1 MIMKFIAILLIV
13 GLNRYWVGKN
23 PFHQQDWFGAYRGW
37 LTKQDFVASMRPNS
51 QFLLLV
57 GLPFI
62 VVLLLTWVIEDWLWG
77 LVWMA
82 ASLALL
88 GYSVGL
94 SQLEF
99 RLHEHLQWLKT
110 LKMGD
115 QLAEA
120 QNYDQDFQEEMTYD
134 EFESL
139 YPVFF
144 CFILVGPAGAILYRL
159 CRQYFTCL
167 EDEESDSTKVR
178 GFIHF
183 IDWLPGRITALF
195 FALVGDFTRCI
206 RPWVVSLSQ
215 WQQPTK
221 ELLGDI
227 ASAALGGHETEQMDI
242 RQFMLDAE
250 RQVFMLRDLL
260 NRTLICWIGLI
271 AVLALLGVL

>member
-1 MIMKFIAILLIV
+1 MKFIVFLLIV

-23 PFHQQDWFGAYRGW
+23 PLHQQDWFEAYRGW

-62 VVLLLTWVIEDWLWG
+62 AVLLLSWVIQDWLWG

-94 SQLEF
+94 SASEF
-99 RLHEHLQWLKT
+99 RLREHLHWLKT

-115 QLAEA
+115 QLEEA
-120 QNYDQDFQEEMTYD
+120 QNYHEDFQEEMIYD

-144 CFILVGPAGAILYRL
+144 CFILAGPAGAILYRL
-159 CRQYFTCL
+159 CRQYFICL

-178 GFIHF
+178 DFIQF
-183 IDWLPGRITALF
+183 VDWLPSRVTALF
-195 FALVGDFTRCI
+195 FALVGDFNRCI

-215 WQQPTK
+215 WQEPAK
-221 ELLGDI
+221 ALLGDI
-227 ASAALGGHETEQMDI
+227 ASAALGGSENKQMDI

-271 AVLALLGVL
+271 AVLALLGLL